1 MKSQK
6 SQKFSTDV
14 GLLRDLRF
22 VVINEEKRVAKFSF
36 FFKMCGRTLWMAPY
50 FLNNFNLFNNLRKS
64 WWYFIIGN
72 TISACVY
79 FLIRHV
85 FQKKKNSIN
94 IDILISHGVS
104 INFNFD
110 FRVSNQFRICFLLP
124 AQAFSLTNSPL
135 INFNLSTS
143 LSLLIN
149 FIIIYQPD
157 LSFFRAL
164 NLLICYILSHSI
176 YYGYCV
182 LWITVTVYSVRALE
196 WEVGR

>member
-1 MKSQK
+1 MRRRGWQNL
-6 SQKFSTDV
+6 V
-14 GLLRDLRF
+14 
-22 VVINEEKRVAKFSF
+22 F

-50 FLNNFNLFNNLRKS
+50 FLNNFNLFNNLRNS
-64 WWYFIIGN
+64 WWYFIIDN
-72 TISACVY
+72 TISVRMY

-85 FQKKKNSIN
+85 FQKKKKNSIN
-94 IDILISHGVS
+94 IHIIISHGVS
-104 INFNFD
+104 IKFNFD
-110 FRVSNQFRICFLLP
+110 FWISNQFRICFLLP

>member
-1 MKSQK
+1 MRRRGCQNLVF
-6 SQKFSTDV
+6 FSKCADALYGWPPISWITSICSTV
-14 GLLRDLRF
+14 W
-22 VVINEEKRVAKFSF
+22 EKVDDTSSLTTRYQRVCIFWLDM
-36 FFKMCGRTLWMAPY
+36 FFK
-50 FLNNFNLFNNLRKS
+50 
-64 WWYFIIGN
+64 
-72 TISACVY
+72 
-79 FLIRHV
+79 
-85 FQKKKNSIN
+85 KKKNSIN

-164 NLLICYILSHSI
+164 NLLICYILFHSI

-182 LWITVTVYSVRALE
+182 LWIMVTVYSVCALD